1 MRIKHRNVCQ
11 ESPFDPKNKPPAQYL
26 RPENVIEKPGQI
38 DLTRIDA
45 SKIPL
50 AGKLGVLGQKILEDF
65 KQARRL
71 TDYDWEADCLMTEQ
85 VPKAKIG
92 KKAPGPVSQKLNE
105 IDMSK
110 VNFAKANFSL
120 LH

>member
-92 KKAPGPVSQKLNE
+92 KKAPGPVS
-105 IDMSK
+105 
-110 VNFAKANFSL
+110 
-120 LH
+120 